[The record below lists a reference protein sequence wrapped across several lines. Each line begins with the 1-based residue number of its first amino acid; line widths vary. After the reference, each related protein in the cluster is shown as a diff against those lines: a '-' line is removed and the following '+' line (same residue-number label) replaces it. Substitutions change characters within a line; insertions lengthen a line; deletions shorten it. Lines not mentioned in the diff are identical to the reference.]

1 MRVLIRRIKNGLK
14 KRKVKVFIFFLLL
27 STLAWSLSNLSRLY
41 VSNTAFTI
49 KYSNSLNGY
58 LLSDTPKK
66 KIEVR
71 LKAVGFQFIAFQLRE
86 KFVALDISKTMTDG
100 SNFFIPPEVYKK
112 QIRNQL
118 PESMEVIEMETDT
131 IFLDFAELIVKEVSV
146 ITDIKIS
153 LPKNYTLDEKIGI
166 DPETVL
172 LKGPKSEIDTILS
185 INAAPLEIKGVTTD
199 FSFKR
204 KLQVPAALKNT
215 SVSPKDITVSGI
227 AYKFSE
233 KLIQVPITILNIPKN
248 INVRTFPNEIN
259 ILSQGDITL
268 LKKLTEKDFTVEA
281 DYAKI
286 TGDTGNKLRVVL
298 TKFPDSLGNAKL
310 MTNEVEFII
319 RRSL

>member
-1 MRVLIRRIKNGLK
+1 MRVFIRRIKNGLK
-14 KRKVKVFIFFLLL
+14 KRKVKVFIFFLFL

-58 LLSDTPKK
+58 LLSDSPKK

-100 SNFFIPPEVYKK
+100 SKFFISPKVYKK

-131 IFLDFAELIVKEVSV
+131 IFLDFAELLTKEVPV
-146 ITDIKIS
+146 IADIKVNLS
-153 LPKNYTLDEKIGI
+153 KNYTLDEKIAI
-166 DPETVL
+166 KPETVV
-172 LKGPKSEIDTILS
+172 LKGPKSEIDTIENIYAS
-185 INAAPLEIKGVTTD
+185 PLEITGVTAKFAYNSRLRLPST
-199 FSFKR
+199 
-204 KLQVPAALKNT
+204 LKNT
-215 SVSPKDITVSGI
+215 SVSPKNIVISGK

-233 KLIQVPITILNIPKN
+233 KLFKVPITILNVPKD
-248 INVRTFPNEIN
+248 IKVRTFPNEVT
-259 ILSQGDITL
+259 ILSQGDIIT
-268 LKKLTEKDFTVEA
+268 LKKLTAKDFTVEA
-281 DYAKI
+281 DYEKI
-286 TGDTGNKLRVVL
+286 TSDTGNRLRVAL
-298 TKFPDSLGNAKL
+298 SKFPDSLANAKL

-319 RRSL
+319 RRAL